1 MVSIFGG
8 YGRGPRGP
16 AGPVGPKGKD
26 GQDGLQLM
34 SQWFPAA
41 IVRPIQ
47 LYSEKSCFLLE
58 DLDKDIILKGDV
70 IHKWNDRAI
79 STFNHLGCL
88 IAVIDRGSKDLHKIY
103 DKKYTRY
110 SIGFQNNAYY
120 SVQGLFEIIP
130 GTGFICITFKTN
142 SKEPSY
148 LLSVLPPHDTKFQNF
163 GIMVDIDS
171 ICIHGYISKK
181 PIAYEIKTTAKEWT
195 TLFLEYSVKDHE
207 IHFNFMLNADKSQVG
222 SLSLSAPKKNM
233 GCYTVGCRYDNS
245 EENSFLGEIAGLE
258 LFHNPSEER
267 FPPDVAMLISKNQK
281 VELPDEQKDQAQ
293 TLNNGA
299 KRKKLSLGADD

>member
-58 DLDKDIILKGDV
+58 DLEKDIILKGDV

-110 SIGFQNNAYY
+110 SIGFQNNAAQ
-120 SVQGLFEIIP
+120 SVIDLSKTCEKSGLIFANFFACE
-130 GTGFICITFKTN
+130 
-142 SKEPSY
+142 
-148 LLSVLPPHDTKFQNF
+148 HQN
-163 GIMVDIDS
+163 
-171 ICIHGYISKK
+171 
-181 PIAYEIKTTAKEWT
+181 
-195 TLFLEYSVKDHE
+195 
-207 IHFNFMLNADKSQVG
+207 
-222 SLSLSAPKKNM
+222 
-233 GCYTVGCRYDNS
+233 
-245 EENSFLGEIAGLE
+245 
-258 LFHNPSEER
+258 
-267 FPPDVAMLISKNQK
+267 
-281 VELPDEQKDQAQ
+281 
-293 TLNNGA
+293 
-299 KRKKLSLGADD
+299 